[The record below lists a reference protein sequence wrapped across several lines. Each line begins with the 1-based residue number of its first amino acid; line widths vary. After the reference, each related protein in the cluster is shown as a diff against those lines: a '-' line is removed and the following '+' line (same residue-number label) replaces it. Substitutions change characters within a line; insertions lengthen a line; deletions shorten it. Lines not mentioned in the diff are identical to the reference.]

1 MRRPGVCMSY
11 MKEAKSSKFD
21 RDPALSSPL
30 AAAVSVQDRETLAMV
45 SSALKDR
52 RMRLAFQP
60 AVYAADP
67 SVIGFFEGFI
77 RLLNLRDQVIP
88 ARDFMA
94 TVEQQQLG
102 REIEHGGHGA
112 HARLTG
118 GKRNGE
124 ERIVLH
130 GLELREHRIGLQEFD
145 LRGDGVARRLDKHD
159 HVGVRFDHA
168 LPPDREPRLGVVA
181 EDVC

>member
-11 MKEAKSSKFD
+11 MKEAKASKFD

-67 SVIGFFEGFI
+67 
-77 RLLNLRDQVIP
+77 
-88 ARDFMA
+88 A
-94 TVEQQQLG
+94 
-102 REIEHGGHGA
+102 
-112 HARLTG
+112 
-118 GKRNGE
+118 
-124 ERIVLH
+124 
-130 GLELREHRIGLQEFD
+130 
-145 LRGDGVARRLDKHD
+145 
-159 HVGVRFDHA
+159 
-168 LPPDREPRLGVVA
+168 
-181 EDVC
+181 